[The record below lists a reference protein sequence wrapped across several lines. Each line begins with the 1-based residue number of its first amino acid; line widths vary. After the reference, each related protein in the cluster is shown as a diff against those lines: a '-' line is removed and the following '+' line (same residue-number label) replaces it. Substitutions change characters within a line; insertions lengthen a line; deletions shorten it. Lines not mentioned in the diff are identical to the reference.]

1 MTNLLTVIVILLFVA
16 VLYALYRMH
25 KKHVKFS
32 TRVFIGLF
40 AGILFGGI
48 LQLIFGTE
56 NAVVDQ
62 SLEWITLV
70 GDGYVAF
77 LQMLIMP
84 LVFVSIVSAFTRMK
98 ESSKI
103 GKISF
108 SVLATLLGTVA
119 IAALIGV
126 SMVMLFNLD
135 GAQFAQGAEESSRIA
150 EITEQQ
156 SEVQNLSI
164 PEQILSFI
172 PTNVFADLAGSRDTS
187 TIGVVIFSAFVGI
200 AYLGVKRKNPEQAT
214 VFNRIIESLYS
225 IVMRIVTLVL
235 RLTPFGVF
243 ALMTDVLATSDF
255 GAIVNLG
262 TFIIASYVGLIIVL
276 LVHSLLLAS
285 VRVNPLTY
293 FKKSFPVLSFAFTSR
308 SSAGALPMNLQ
319 TQTKALGVEDA
330 TANFAG
336 SFGISIGQN
345 GCAGLYP
352 AMLATIVAP
361 NAGVD
366 IFDWRFILMLILVV
380 TISSFGVA
388 GVGGGATFAS
398 LIVLSSMNL
407 PVAIVGLV
415 ISVEPLIDMA
425 RTLVNVSDSM
435 VAGVVTSARLHDL
448 DRDTLNDSDQVVT
461 ENEA

>member
-32 TRVFIGLF
+32 TRVFTGLF

-156 SEVQNLSI
+156 SEVQDLSI

-172 PTNVFADLAGSRDTS
+172 PANVFADLAGSRDTS

-425 RTLVNVSDSM
+425 RTMVNVSDSM